1 MASCFVTESSF
12 KGRETCVAVVA
23 LPLVVHDVVGVLV
36 VNLWYLDISMMT
48 RAEEDLDMI
57 TFKIYNFSNI
67 NNTLFITAEG
77 ISEIFFSRT
86 PNAVHR
92 IKQRIRRSIDKDI
105 DIKTSFS

>member
-48 RAEEDLDMI
+48 IELR
-57 TFKIYNFSNI
+57 KIWI
-67 NNTLFITAEG
+67 
-77 ISEIFFSRT
+77 
-86 PNAVHR
+86 
-92 IKQRIRRSIDKDI
+92 
-105 DIKTSFS
+105 